1 MSTNDILSQDE
12 IDALLHGVDS
22 GDVGGEAEEALADGE
37 ASSYDFTSQ
46 DRIVRGRL
54 PTLEMIHER
63 FARQFRI
70 SLFNMLRRSPEI
82 SVGTVQMVKF
92 AEYVQGLFMPAHMNM
107 VKLNPLRGTSLFT
120 FDPNLIFSIVDN
132 FFGGSG
138 RFHTKIEGRDFTPTE
153 RRVVEMVLASIFADL
168 KEAWAPVM
176 TVDFEHTGTEVNPN
190 FANIVSPSE
199 VVVVT
204 VFHIELEGGGGDF
217 HVALPY
223 AMVEPIRE
231 LLDAGMQSDR
241 ADQDDR
247 WVLALREE
255 VESANVELVSNLTE
269 TVMTLRQIQDLKPG
283 DIIPIEVPDTI
294 LATSG
299 GVPIFRARFGVSR
312 GNLALK
318 VASAISM
325 KNRGVGLPL

>member
-1 MSTNDILSQDE
+1 MSTSDILSQDE
-12 IDALLHGVDS
+12 IDALLHGVDD
-22 GDVGGEAEEALADGE
+22 GDLGGEAEEPLADGE
-37 ASSYDFTSQ
+37 AASYDFTSQ

-54 PTLEMIHER
+54 PTLEMINER

-107 VKLNPLRGTSLFT
+107 VKVNPLRGTSLFT

-132 FFGGSG
+132 FFGGTG

-153 RRVVEMVLASIFADL
+153 RRVVEIVLGSIFADL
-168 KEAWAPVM
+168 KEAWAPVLAI
-176 TVDFEHTGTEVNPN
+176 DFEHTGTEVNPN

-204 VFHIELEGGGGDF
+204 IFRIELEGGGGDF

-241 ADQDDR
+241 ADRDDR
-247 WVLALREE
+247 WAAALREE
-255 VESANVELVSNLTE
+255 VESANVELVSNLAE
-269 TVMTLRQIQDLKPG
+269 TTMTLREIQDMKPG
-283 DIIPIEVPDTI
+283 DIIPIEIPETI

-299 GVPIFRARFGVSR
+299 GVPVFRARFGMSR
-312 GNLALK
+312 GSLALK

-325 KNRGVGLPL
+325 KSRSVALPS